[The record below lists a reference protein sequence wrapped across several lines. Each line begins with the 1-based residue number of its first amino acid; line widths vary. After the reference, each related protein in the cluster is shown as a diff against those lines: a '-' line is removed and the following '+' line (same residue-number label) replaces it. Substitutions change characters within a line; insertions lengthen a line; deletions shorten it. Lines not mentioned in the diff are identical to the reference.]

1 MSRHWLPPSITPIL
15 RLAALELEKRNGDV
29 TPSTSP
35 RPPAILD
42 RKKSI
47 DMTLDTCISQ
57 VETITHEMDY
67 HVVRLINKAK
77 DYSVRTNSIKTIYLK
92 TCSP

>member
-15 RLAALELEKRNGDV
+15 RLAALELEKRDGDV
-29 TPSTSP
+29 TPSASP
-35 RPPAILD
+35 IPILD

-57 VETITHEMDY
+57 VEAIVHEMDY
-67 HVVRLINKAK
+67 HVVRLFNKAK
-77 DYSVRTNSIKTIYLK
+77 DYSVSLNLK
-92 TCSP
+92 IEV